1 MKILME
7 TYIDTIEKAL
17 AKYLPSDSNP
27 AQSNLSKAMEYSLM
41 AGGKR
46 IRPVLLIEFYKI
58 CGGKN
63 IEDVLPFAC
72 AIEMIHTYSL
82 IHDDLP
88 CMDNDYMRR
97 GKPSNHIAF
106 GEDIAL
112 LAGDALLNLAFETML
127 SNANTKSI
135 PTENVIRAAGILAK
149 GSGFYGM
156 IGGQALDLY
165 NESKKIDI
173 DVLKDTD
180 NKKTGALIKAACSM
194 GCVLASADEK
204 KINAAEKYAE
214 CLGLA
219 FQIVDDILDI
229 TADQKELGKPI
240 KSDLANEK
248 STYVSILGLKRSKE
262 IVNELTQKSIAA
274 LNEFDDDP
282 VFLRN
287 IAIQLSKRRK

>member
-1 MKILME
+1 MKILMKS
-7 TYIDTIEKAL
+7 YIDTIEKFL
-17 AKYLPSDSNP
+17 VEYLPKESNP
-27 AQSNLSKAMEYSLM
+27 AQSNLSKAMEYSLI

-46 IRPVLLIEFYKI
+46 IRPILLIEFYKI

-63 IEDVLPFAC
+63 IEDVMPFAC
-72 AIEMIHTYSL
+72 AVEMIHTYSL

-112 LAGDALLNLAFETML
+112 LSGDALLNLAFETML
-127 SNANTKSI
+127 LNTNIKSI
-135 PTENVIRAAGILAK
+135 PPESVIRAAGILAK

-156 IGGQALDLY
+156 IGGQSLDLY
-165 NESKKIDI
+165 NESKKVDI
-173 DVLKDTD
+173 ATLKDTD

-194 GCVLASADEK
+194 GCVLASANEQ

-219 FQIVDDILDI
+219 FQIMDDILDI

-248 STYVSILGLKRSKE
+248 STYVSILGLERSEE
-262 IVNELTQKSIAA
+262 IINELTQKSIAA
-274 LNEFDDDP
+274 LNEFDNDP
-282 VFLRN
+282 SFLRD
-287 IAIQLSKRRK
+287 IAIQLSKRKK

>member
-1 MKILME
+1 MEILME
-7 TYIDTIEKAL
+7 TYIDIIEKAL
-17 AKYLPSDSNP
+17 VQYLPNESNP
-27 AQSNLSKAMEYSLM
+27 AQSNLSKAMEYSLL

-46 IRPVLLIEFYKI
+46 IRPILLIEFYKI

-63 IEDVLPFAC
+63 IEDIMPFAC

-106 GEDIAL
+106 GEDVAL

-127 SNANTKSI
+127 SNANIKSI
-135 PTENVIRAAGILAK
+135 PTENVIKAAGILAK
-149 GSGFYGM
+149 NSGFYGM

-165 NESKKIDI
+165 NESKKVGIDA
-173 DVLKDTD
+173 LKDTD
-180 NKKTGALIKAACSM
+180 SKKTGALIKAACSI

-248 STYVSILGLKRSKE
+248 STYVSILGLKRSEE

>member
-1 MKILME
+1 MKTLME
-7 TYIDTIEKAL
+7 TYIDMVEKAL
-17 AKYLPSDSNP
+17 VKYLPNEANP

-46 IRPVLLIEFYKI
+46 IRPILLIEFYKI

-63 IEDVLPFAC
+63 IEDILPFAC

-106 GEDIAL
+106 GENIAL

-127 SNANTKSI
+127 SSENIKSI
-135 PTENVIRAAGILAK
+135 PAENAIRAAGILAK

-156 IGGQALDLY
+156 VGGQALDLY
-165 NESKKIDI
+165 NESKKVDI
-173 DVLKDTD
+173 DTLKDTD
-180 NKKTGALIKAACSM
+180 SKKTGALIKAACTM
-194 GCVLASADEK
+194 GCVLASADEQ
-204 KINAAEKYAE
+204 KIKAAEKYAE
-214 CLGLA
+214 YLGLA
-219 FQIVDDILDI
+219 FQIVDDMLDI

-240 KSDLANEK
+240 KSDVANEK
-248 STYVSILGLKRSKE
+248 STYVSILGLKRSEE

-274 LNEFDDDP
+274 LNEFDNDP
-282 VFLRN
+282 IFLRD
-287 IAIQLSKRRK
+287 IAIKLSKRRK